1 MAKNA
6 KKPTENVKKSH
17 NPQIDVLYIVGT
29 GSKFGNEELKYSLRS
44 LETYAKDFGR
54 VFITGFCPPFIDKN
68 KVIYTKEDDIGR
80 PTINHW
86 WKVRQTIQKT
96 EISNTF
102 VLMYDDIFFVKPI
115 ELSNY
120 PFYQRGLLYN
130 NNSGG
135 NLYRESVIKA
145 SQFLVAEGCTQYNCE
160 LHIPCIYDRIKFMEL
175 DPIYEKLKKDPIGM
189 VVRSV
194 YANYCS
200 QEDIP
205 EEPRKDIKLR
215 LSTDVVEEMVGD
227 ADCFSV
233 SDWVYQCDTQR
244 WLKEHFPN
252 KSRWER

>member
-1 MAKNA
+1 MSLLELKL
-6 KKPTENVKKSH
+6 KKTM
-17 NPQIDVLYIVGT
+17 IDILYIVGT

-44 LETYAKDFGR
+44 LDVYAKDIGR
-54 VFITGFCPPFIDKN
+54 VFITGVCPPFIDKN
-68 KVIYTKEDDIGR
+68 KVIHTPESDIGR

-86 WKVRQTIQKT
+86 WKVTQTIQKT
-96 EISNTF
+96 DISNTF
-102 VLMYDDIFFVKPI
+102 VLMYDDIFFVKPV
-115 ELSNY
+115 ELTNY
-120 PFYQRGLLYN
+120 PFYHRGLLYD

-145 SQFLVAEGCTQYNCE
+145 SEFLSREERTQYNCE
-160 LHIPCIYDRIKFMEL
+160 LHIPCVYDRIKFMEL
-175 DPIYEKLKKDPIGM
+175 EPIYSKLIKDPIGM

-194 YANYCS
+194 YANYCCP
-200 QEDIP
+200 EKIP

-215 LSTDVVEEMVGD
+215 LSTDIVDEMIGE

-252 KSRWER
+252 KSRWEI